1 MRSYRDV
8 VFFFRGKKY
17 GYGRIWRGWV
27 GVGCGDCGVEP
38 PVRQVS
44 LVVPS
49 ACSGRR
55 GASGSRLSPVV
66 RGLPSR
72 AHVLPASNAPI
83 PTRTPVTTQ
92 IFNVKWKTIVGWF
105 VCVYIQEAKPD
116 LCDRSDCKVLS
127 FFCAIV
133 FEGICKLSWFEVFSG
148 ARISATAKAS
158 KSTVGWTPTSPLL
171 RWAKS
176 EPLPMQM

>member
-1 MRSYRDV
+1 ME
-8 VFFFRGKKY
+8 
-17 GYGRIWRGWV
+17 GYG
-27 GVGCGDCGVEP
+27 GVGLGLDAATAEYSRLF
-38 PVRQVS
+38 VRSVS
-44 LVVPS
+44 LCRVRAAVVEGRPARAYRLLS
-49 ACSGRR
+49 AACRR
-55 GASGSRLSPVV
+55 E
-66 RGLPSR
+66 
-72 AHVLPASNAPI
+72 
-83 PTRTPVTTQ
+83 RTCYRHRMLRFQRVHLWLRKYLTWSERPLLVD
-92 IFNVKWKTIVGWF
+92 
-105 VCVYIQEAKPD
+105 CVYIQEAKPD